1 MRLSMKEWLF
11 MEDEIV
17 NSMNVNHAQALVQTS
32 YQSAKANRITART
45 LQLRVRRQVIQ
56 GFSDYQTMGGI
67 EDALHYKRYIMKN
80 SHIYGDYNE
89 NKIPNTKTK

>member
-1 MRLSMKEWLF
+1 

-17 NSMNVNHAQALVQTS
+17 NSMNVNHAQAIVQTA

-56 GFSDYQTMGGI
+56 GFLTIKQWV
-67 EDALHYKRYIMKN
+67 E
-80 SHIYGDYNE
+80 
-89 NKIPNTKTK
+89 

>member
-1 MRLSMKEWLF
+1 MKEWLF

-17 NSMNVNHAQALVQTS
+17 NSMNVNHAQAIVQTA